1 MTLSVF
7 AASTKRKIYEELCLG
22 FAPSVGSFVPELLRD
37 AKDKG
42 EPQMGTTVFAP
53 DLVTFEY
60 IYPGSLLFSVSII
73 PPQRIVFMPVPSW
86 VVETIWQGEIAG
98 SYHFESDAEAL
109 VTEFRE
115 LLSTSGNAGVFGA
128 ERVIGKN

>member
-1 MTLSVF
+1 MILSVF
-7 AASTKRKIYEELCLG
+7 AALTKRKIYEELCLG

-60 IYPGSLLFSVSII
+60 IYSGSLLFSVSVV

-86 VVETIWQGEIAG
+86 VIETIWQGEIAG
-98 SYHFESDAEAL
+98 SYHFESDADAL
-109 VTEFRE
+109 LAEFGR
-115 LLSTSGNAGVFGA
+115 LLSPSENVKVFGDTT
-128 ERVIGKN
+128 VIGKN